1 MLNFSDIIDNRN
13 LNLKKEIQSTLAIF
27 EQIKFTVGYL
37 KFSGFYKGEV
47 MRAKSR

>member
-1 MLNFSDIIDNRN
+1 MLNFSDVNDNRD
-13 LNLKKEIQSTLAIF
+13 LNLKKEIQSRFAIS

-47 MRAKSR
+47 MKAKSR